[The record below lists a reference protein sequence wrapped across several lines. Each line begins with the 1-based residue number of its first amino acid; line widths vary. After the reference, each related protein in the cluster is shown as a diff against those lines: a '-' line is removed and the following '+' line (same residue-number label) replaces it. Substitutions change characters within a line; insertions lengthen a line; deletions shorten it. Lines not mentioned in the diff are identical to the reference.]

1 MSNPRHISI
10 LAGLALL
17 AHILA
22 CVEPAPSSPPVAVDM
37 ATPNDMNVADA
48 GVDLSSDMSVAQ
60 DMMSVDMG
68 AQAEPITAP
77 LKTWTWVE
85 FPDSV
90 CGNGQPTGVGVNL
103 SDTSTDVVIFMQ
115 GGGAC
120 WDVNTCFV
128 LKSAANLESGYT
140 AASFN
145 NEPVRNAAAFDRA
158 DPNNPFKDASF
169 VYIPYCTGDLH
180 MGDKIKRYEAL
191 GQTRDIHHKGAANMR
206 AFLPRL
212 KATFPQTSRVLLTG
226 ASAGG
231 YGAQLSYHLVA
242 ESFAPAAV
250 HSLSDCGPMVQPYDG
265 RFGEMKPAWNIQTP
279 PGCEDCAQS
288 LPLWLN
294 HLTTTYPDSRFGL
307 LAYDADQVIS
317 VYFKYPLDGT
327 FTNALARLGHEQY
340 DPHQNAQYFFIA
352 GTEHVMLG
360 GLKTIKSAQGVA
372 LIDWVRAWMDGSAQ
386 WTSQAPQ

>member
-1 MSNPRHISI
+1 MSTPRYIYV
-10 LAGLALL
+10 LAALALV

-22 CVEPAPSSPPVAVDM
+22 CVEPAPSSSPSPTPKDM
-37 ATPNDMNVADA
+37 ASLDDMGAA
-48 GVDLSSDMSVAQ
+48 DLSNAQ
-60 DMMSVDMG
+60 DMNPTDMG
-68 AQAEPITAP
+68 ASEMGPQAEPITAP

-103 SDTSTDVVIFMQ
+103 SDTSKDVVIFMQ

-145 NEPVRNAAAFDRA
+145 NEPVRAAAAFDRA

-180 MGDKIKRYEAL
+180 MGDKVQRYEAL

-212 KATFPQTSRVLLTG
+212 RATFPDASRVLLTG

-242 ESFAPAAV
+242 DAFAPAPV

-265 RFGEMKPAWNIQTP
+265 RFSEMKPSWNIQTP
-279 PGCEDCAQS
+279 PGCEGCAQS
-288 LPLWLN
+288 LPVWLT
-294 HLTTTYPDSRFGL
+294 HITTTYPDARFGL

-327 FTNALARLGHEQY
+327 FTNALTRLRREQY
-340 DPHQNAQYFFIA
+340 DPQPNARYFVVA

-372 LIDWVRAWMDGSAQ
+372 LLDWVRAWMEGSAQ